1 MSTCF
6 TKCASPGHV
15 ATILLHWE
23 ALVKIDHR
31 YYGSLELQ
39 NAKTLTWTYEPDQ
52 PLEIQRNEIQFDQD
66 DLEWTTNIIR
76 EGSSPI

>member
-1 MSTCF
+1 MSTCL
-6 TKCASPGHV
+6 TKRASPGHV

-31 YYGSLELQ
+31 YYVELLK
-39 NAKTLTWTYEPDQ
+39 AKPLTWTYEPDQ

-76 EGSSPI
+76 EEPSPI